1 MSNFCASSA
10 QRSGALAP
18 LFHPGAGPVRA
29 GPAGTDAPARTS
41 APGWT
46 PAPKSRSSDDWGGAG
61 AWTLGTVVV
70 MDWVEDMTARW
81 VRILSTEDGAGT
93 ALDEAVRQLNATLE
107 VPVSARAPGRR
118 KRGAAPPPEPAA
130 DPAAVTA
137 LCRQLVAGVLVSDL
151 LLAEVGAVTG
161 RTRAQVLD
169 QVLSG
174 GLGPGLRDGR
184 LRALVAEVSG
194 SCTQLREPMRASYN
208 ELGARVEQLLGL
220 AADQASELVDVA
232 RAEAAKITASAEP
245 GQPCPRCG
253 AS

>member
-1 MSNFCASSA
+1 
-10 QRSGALAP
+10 
-18 LFHPGAGPVRA
+18 
-29 GPAGTDAPARTS
+29 
-41 APGWT
+41 
-46 PAPKSRSSDDWGGAG
+46 
-61 AWTLGTVVV
+61 

-107 VPVSARAPGRR
+107 VPVPVSATAPGRR
-118 KRGAAPPPEPAA
+118 KRGAAPPAEPAA

-169 QVLSG
+169 QLLSG
-174 GLGPGLRDGR
+174 GLGPGLEDGR
-184 LRALVAEVSG
+184 LRAMVAELSG
-194 SCTQLREPMRASYN
+194 SCTQLREPMRASYS

-220 AADQASELVDVA
+220 AVEQATELVDAA
-232 RAEAAKITASAEP
+232 RAEAAKITASADP
-245 GQPCPRCG
+245 HQPCPRCG